1 MADPKAS
8 RGNGAARG
16 GSGTDDEARAEVL
29 RGEIAAIRRLAD
41 DLLPALMARLEAS
54 ELGELEVSRDGWR
67 VRLRKPVETEVSN
80 PKVAADRGAI
90 PIRAGKRDT
99 GRQAAR
105 PDGRPDAA
113 ESPRR
118 VVASPAVGI
127 FQPEGGATLGK
138 PVRAGDVVGRVE
150 VLGIPQEVVAPF
162 DGILGRMLVEPGE
175 IVEFG
180 EPLMRIDAATT

>member
-1 MADPKAS
+1 
-8 RGNGAARG
+8 
-16 GSGTDDEARAEVL
+16 
-29 RGEIAAIRRLAD
+29 
-41 DLLPALMARLEAS
+41 
-54 ELGELEVSRDGWR
+54 
-67 VRLRKPVETEVSN
+67 
-80 PKVAADRGAI
+80 
-90 PIRAGKRDT
+90 
-99 GRQAAR
+99 
-105 PDGRPDAA
+105 
-113 ESPRR
+113 
-118 VVASPAVGI
+118 VASPAVGI